1 MRVRRRC
8 RDEVVLWS
16 KRFAISCRRSA
27 NLEMPRKESWQSEK
41 PTLLV
46 TPPLL
51 LQPVTPLLQ
60 PVTLLL
66 QPLTLLLQPVTLLP
80 LPVILLPNVKQMQ
93 SLQSPL
99 LQPPQVVVKLPSL
112 VELSLPPHLVVVKLP
127 PLVVKQPSLV
137 ELSLPPPSRLPPH
150 LVVVKLPSLVGLSLP
165 PPSLPN
171 VKQMQSLQSPLLQP
185 QLFLLV
191 VKLPLFLLVVKLP
204 LFLLVVKLPSLV
216 GLSLPNVKQM
226 QSLQ

>member
-16 KRFAISCRRSA
+16 KLYAILCRRSA

-60 PVTLLL
+60 PVTLL
-66 QPLTLLLQPVTLLP
+66 P

-99 LQPPQVVVKLPSL
+99 LQPPQVVVELPPL
-112 VELSLPPHLVVVKLP
+112 VELSLPPHLGGETTAAGGETTVAGGTKP
-127 PLVVKQPSLV
+127 A
-137 ELSLPPPSRLPPH
+137 
-150 LVVVKLPSLVGLSLP
+150 
-165 PPSLPN
+165 
-171 VKQMQSLQSPLLQP
+171 
-185 QLFLLV
+185 
-191 VKLPLFLLVVKLP
+191 
-204 LFLLVVKLPSLV
+204 
-216 GLSLPNVKQM
+216 
-226 QSLQ
+226 

>member
-66 QPLTLLLQPVTLLP
+66 QPVTLLP
-80 LPVILLPNVKQMQ
+80 LPVILLPNLKQMQ

-99 LQPPQVVVKLPSL
+99 LQPPQVVV
-112 VELSLPPHLVVVKLP
+112 ELPPPLLL
-127 PLVVKQPSLV
+127 LVVKQPSLV
-137 ELSLPPPSRLPPH
+137 ELSL
-150 LVVVKLPSLVGLSLP
+150 
-165 PPSLPN
+165 
-171 VKQMQSLQSPLLQP
+171 
-185 QLFLLV
+185 
-191 VKLPLFLLVVKLP
+191 
-204 LFLLVVKLPSLV
+204 
-216 GLSLPNVKQM
+216 
-226 QSLQ
+226 

>member
-51 LQPVTPLLQ
+51 LQPVTPLLE

-99 LQPPQVVVKLPSL
+99 LQPPQVVVELPPL

-137 ELSLPPPSRLPPH
+137 E
-150 LVVVKLPSLVGLSLP
+150 LSLP

-216 GLSLPNVKQM
+216 GL
-226 QSLQ
+226 